1 VEEALSRDSTTEI
14 RERVR
19 AAAADGASLS
29 IVGGGSKSFY
39 GRTPRGEP
47 LDLSDHVGLLNY
59 EPKELVLT
67 ARAGTALDEIEQ
79 ILVEHGQGLPF
90 EPPRFRVGASAAV
103 ATLGGAIA
111 SGLGGPAR
119 PHAGAPR
126 DLVLGV
132 RVLTGRGEVLRFGG
146 EVMKNV
152 AGYDISRLM
161 AGAMGTLGILL
172 DISVKVMPR
181 PAVSHTRMLELG
193 VEEALERMTDWAA
206 KPLPISA
213 TVWHG
218 GRLWVRLSGA
228 RLGVS
233 SAAESIGGEPLD
245 DAVAEILWRDQIR
258 DQAHSFFAGEGP
270 LWRLSLPSAVAPL
283 SLVGDQLIE
292 WSGCQRWLRSD
303 LSADEIRRQV
313 TAVGGHAT
321 LFRGGDRSGDVF
333 HPLPETV
340 MRLHR
345 RVKLAFDPLG
355 ILNPGRLY
363 AEF

>member
-1 VEEALSRDSTTEI
+1 MSRDSTTEL
-14 RERVR
+14 RERLG
-19 AAAADGASLS
+19 AAIADGTPLS
-29 IVGGGSKSFY
+29 IVGGGTKSFY
-39 GRTPRGEP
+39 GRAPRGEP
-47 LDLSDHVGLLNY
+47 LDLSAHAGILNH

-67 ARAGTALDEIEQ
+67 ARAGTRLDEIEQ
-79 ILVEHGQGLPF
+79 ALAEHGQHLPF
-90 EPPRFRVGASAAV
+90 EPPRFCVGPSAAG

-111 SGLGGPAR
+111 CGLGGPAR
-119 PHAGAPR
+119 PQAGAPR

-152 AGYDISRLM
+152 AGYDVSRLM

-181 PAVSHTRMLELG
+181 PVVSHTRMLEVG
-193 VEEALERMTDWAA
+193 VDEALERMTAWAA
-206 KPLPISA
+206 RPLPISA
-213 TVWHG
+213 TAWYG

-233 SAAESIGGEPLD
+233 SAAESIGGDPLD
-245 DAVAEILWRDQIR
+245 ESTAEILWRDQIR
-258 DQAHSFFAGEGP
+258 DQAHPFFAGDGS
-270 LWRLSLPSAVAPL
+270 LWRLSLPSAVAALPL
-283 SLVGDQLIE
+283 SGDQLIE
-292 WSGCQRWLRSD
+292 WSGCLRWLRSD
-303 LSADEIRRQV
+303 RSAEEIRRQV
-313 TAVGGHAT
+313 AAVGGHAT
-321 LFRGGDRSGDVF
+321 LFRGGDRSGEVF
-333 HPLPETV
+333 HPLSETA

-345 RVKLAFDPLG
+345 RVKQAFDPEG